1 MILYSSN
8 VAIPLPSSSRSLSFL
23 FFSFSALAGDTNAG
37 EIPHFELFCNPNAHS
52 TAFDAKVL
60 VTVHSVDGV
69 RVVMEATLEQV
80 RAGVKDALLAS
91 REKVA

>member
-1 MILYSSN
+1 
-8 VAIPLPSSSRSLSFL
+8 VAIPLPTFL
-23 FFSFSALAGDTNAG
+23 PANQSFFSFPFSILAGDTNVG

-60 VTVHSVDGV
+60 VTVRSVDGV
-69 RVVMEATLEQV
+69 QIVMEATLEQV

-91 REKVA
+91 REKAA

>member
-1 MILYSSN
+1 MPPVSTFFTKHFISN
-8 VAIPLPSSSRSLSFL
+8 FFL
-23 FFSFSALAGDTNAG
+23 QIFAGDANNG

-69 RVVMEATLEQV
+69 EVVMEATLEQV